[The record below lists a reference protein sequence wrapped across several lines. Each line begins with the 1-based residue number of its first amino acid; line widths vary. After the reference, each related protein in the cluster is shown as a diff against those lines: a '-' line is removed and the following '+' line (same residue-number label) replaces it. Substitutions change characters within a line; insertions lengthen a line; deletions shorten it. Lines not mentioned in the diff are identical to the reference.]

1 VPKKRTSPPTTPTL
15 YHGVCK
21 QARAPLLHSLIQGA
35 AACTTVALVSD
46 PRRAHELA
54 AELECYAQWSAKPLE
69 ILHFPEDPP
78 PDIDAQRRADRICE
92 RLTVL
97 SALLAPPVAK
107 RLLIATPEALLGTC
121 PAKAAFE
128 QSRLTLEVGQSYPFS
143 DLIEKLTTD
152 LDYDS
157 EALCEQPGQLATRG
171 GLIDIY
177 PFDAHSPYRIDFF
190 GDEVESIRR
199 FDPTSQ
205 RTHEAVDEIH
215 IAAAQSA
222 EAIHCHEGALLS
234 YLHEASVQWTLEDP
248 ATLVREHPYRF
259 EKLPTPVAS
268 PHLKQDAASA
278 TSLHNSATC
287 SDATP
292 VASPPATQDAA
303 SATSLHDSATR
314 SDATPVASPPTKQ
327 DAASATSLHNSATCS
342 DATPVASPPTT
353 QDAASAASL
362 HNSGTCSDATPVA
375 SPPTTQD
382 AASAASLHNSATRSD
397 ATPVASPPAPK
408 PIRSFYQVLAHRAKR
423 RANDLLNC
431 ICELDTDPELFR
443 SAERIEIQSEPAGNY
458 RFHTDQAQIGYD
470 RFESE
475 QSARFKFETQ
485 ISDWAKEGL
494 SIVFASAGESESKR
508 VQELLD
514 DNPLTAKLKPH
525 YLHGTVSGGFIFR
538 KAENRSRKRQ
548 LLDEVGKSASTIPK
562 SNAFETNFP
571 IKTGKAGIALIT
583 DTEYF
588 GRRSRKLNRR
598 EDRARPTI
606 SQVDQLLD
614 FTELV
619 DGDPLVHLQHG
630 VCLFRG
636 LTKLEIQGG
645 SKEVI
650 SVEFA
655 DQMTIH
661 VPLQES
667 HLLTRYVGL
676 TKSSPKLAKIGAAA
690 WDKTRAAA
698 ERATLDYAAEMLQ
711 LHARRS
717 QAGGYAFPPDHPWQ
731 KDFEAAFPFKE
742 TPDQLTAI
750 EASKQDMESAE
761 AMDRLICGDV
771 GFGKTEVAIRAA
783 LKAVLAGKQVAMLVP
798 TTILCQQH
806 FNTFRER
813 MAQYPIIIDMVSRF
827 RSTKQNKES
836 IAQLA
841 AGKIDIVIG
850 THRLLSKDVH
860 FQDLGLLV
868 VDEEQR
874 FGVKQKER
882 IKQLRTN
889 VDILTLSATPI
900 PRTLYLAMAGARAMS
915 VIETPPVDRRPIE
928 TIVKSYDENLIKSAI
943 QAETDRGGQVFY
955 LHNRIDSI
963 QGVARK
969 IQEMHPK
976 LKVAVGHGQMTE
988 GALEKVMT
996 QFVAGKFDVLVCTT
1010 IIESGIDIPN
1020 CNTLIIEGADRFGL
1034 AQLYQIRGRVG
1045 RFKRQAYAYLL
1056 LHRHAALVDQAQK
1069 RLNALKQHNQLG
1081 AGFRIAMRDL
1091 ELRGA
1096 GNLLGSQQSGH
1107 IAGIGFEL
1115 YCQLLKQSV
1124 ARLKGEPGADRIRA
1138 EVKLDFIT
1146 TGEGGSRARQ
1156 TTGTLSFAA
1165 IKDAEYGNR
1174 KGDLIEAALPA
1185 DYIAEPRLRID
1196 FYRRLALAENA
1207 ADVQN
1212 IAEELAD
1219 RFGQRPLATE
1229 ALIAVTQVRVLAELA
1244 GVRRVESEG
1253 DRLICRLAQ
1262 PGKGGDFLK
1271 SGSRFPR
1278 LKAIDPLK
1286 RLREIQS
1293 FLKRHKK

>member
-1 VPKKRTSPPTTPTL
+1 LPRKSTVPSTKPSL
-15 YHGVCK
+15 YHGVCTE
-21 QARAPLLHSLIQGA
+21 ARAPLLHTLAQATGA
-35 AACTTVALVSD
+35 STTVALVAD
-46 PRRAHELA
+46 PRRAQELA
-54 AELECYAQWSAKPLE
+54 AELDCYNAWSAAETQLE
-69 ILHFPEDPP
+69 VLHFPEDPP
-78 PDIDAQRRADRICE
+78 PDIDAQRRADRICD
-92 RLTVL
+92 RLAVL
-97 SALLAPPVAK
+97 STLLAPPHNKHQGSAASAAGSLPCGK
-107 RLLIATPEALLGTC
+107 RLLIATPEALLGNC
-121 PAKAAFE
+121 PAKSAFAE
-128 QSRLTLEVGQSYPFS
+128 QRLTLEVGESYPFS
-143 DLIEKLTTD
+143 ELIDTLTTE

-157 EALCEQPGQLATRG
+157 EALCEQPGQIATRG

-177 PFDAHSPYRIDFF
+177 PYDAHCPYRIDFF
-190 GDEVESIRR
+190 GDEIESIRS

-205 RTHEAVDEIH
+205 RTEASSDSIH
-215 IAAAQSA
+215 IAAAESAASIHSA
-222 EAIHCHEGALLS
+222 EGAFLD
-234 YLHEASVQWTLEDP
+234 YLDTSPLHWALEEP
-248 ATLVREHPYRF
+248 AALVREHPYRF
-259 EKLPTPVAS
+259 EKILE
-268 PHLKQDAASA
+268 QQ
-278 TSLHNSATC
+278 
-287 SDATP
+287 
-292 VASPPATQDAA
+292 PPLQM
-303 SATSLHDSATR
+303 
-314 SDATPVASPPTKQ
+314 
-327 DAASATSLHNSATCS
+327 
-342 DATPVASPPTT
+342 
-353 QDAASAASL
+353 
-362 HNSGTCSDATPVA
+362 
-375 SPPTTQD
+375 
-382 AASAASLHNSATRSD
+382 
-397 ATPVASPPAPK
+397 
-408 PIRSFYQVLAHRAKR
+408 RSFYQILTHRNHTDVLTGM
-423 RANDLLNC
+423 
-431 ICELDTDPELFR
+431 CELDTDPELFR
-443 SAERIEIQSEPAGNY
+443 GAERIELATEPTVNY
-458 RFHTDQAQIGYD
+458 RFHTNATQIGYD

-485 ISDWAKEGL
+485 LADWEKEGL
-494 SIVFASAGESESKR
+494 QLVFATAGDSEAKR
-508 VQELLD
+508 IRELLD
-514 DNPLTAKLKPH
+514 DNPLTAKLKPQFVE
-525 YLHGTVSGGFIFR
+525 GTISGGFVLR
-538 KAENRSRKRQ
+538 DAKKLSP
-548 LLDEVGKSASTIPK
+548 LT
-562 SNAFETNFP
+562 FP
-571 IKTGKAGIALIT
+571 FDSKTKQGFVLVT

-588 GRRSRKLNRR
+588 GRRSRQLSRR
-598 EDRARPTI
+598 ESRARPNI

-614 FTELV
+614 FTELA

-636 LTKLEIQGG
+636 LTQLEIKGG

-655 DQMTIH
+655 EQMTIH

-676 TKSSPKLAKIGAAA
+676 TKSSPKLAKIGGAA
-690 WDKTRAAA
+690 WEKTRAAA

-711 LHARRS
+711 LHARRTN
-717 QAGGYAFPPDHPWQ
+717 AGGHAFPPDHPWQ
-731 KDFEAAFPFKE
+731 NDFEAAFPFKE
-742 TPDQLTAI
+742 TPDQLSAI
-750 EASKQDMESAE
+750 EATKRDMEAAE

-783 LKAVLAGKQVAMLVP
+783 LKAVLAGKQVAILVP
-798 TTILCQQH
+798 TTVLCQQH

-827 RSTKQNKES
+827 RSAKQNRES
-836 IAQLA
+836 IAQIA

-882 IKQLRTN
+882 IKQLRAD

-928 TIVKSYDENLIKSAI
+928 TIVKSYDEKLIQSAI

-955 LHNRIDSI
+955 LHNRIDTI
-963 QGVARK
+963 AGVAAK
-969 IQEMHPK
+969 IQDMHPK
-976 LKVAVGHGQMTE
+976 LKIAVGHGQMTE
-988 GALEKVMT
+988 GALEKIMT
-996 QFVAGKFDVLVCTT
+996 QFVAGKYDVLVCTT

-1124 ARLKGEPGADRIRA
+1124 ARLKGEAGADRIRA
-1138 EVKLDFIT
+1138 EVKLDFIA

-1156 TTGTLSFAA
+1156 TSGTLSFAA
-1165 IKDAEYGNR
+1165 IKEAEYGNR
-1174 KGDLIEAALPA
+1174 QGGLIEASLPA
-1185 DYIAEPRLRID
+1185 EYVAEPRLRID
-1196 FYRRLALAENA
+1196 LYRRLALAEKLSEIDA
-1207 ADVQN
+1207 LAD
-1212 IAEELAD
+1212 ELTD
-1219 RFGQRPLATE
+1219 RFGQQPLATQ
-1229 ALIAVTQVRVLAELA
+1229 ALIAVSAVRVQAELA

-1253 DRLICRLAQ
+1253 DRLICKLVQ
-1262 PGKGGDFLK
+1262 PGKSGEFLK
-1271 SGSRFPR
+1271 SGTRFPR
-1278 LKAIDPLK
+1278 LNAKDPLK
-1286 RLREIQS
+1286 RIAEIRS
-1293 FLKRHKK
+1293 FLKRYKTS

>member
-1 VPKKRTSPPTTPTL
+1 MLARIRRTGEVNFLEFLETTPVYIEQVPSAPKHQL
-15 YHGVCK
+15 LHGVCSE
-21 QARAPLLHSLIQGA
+21 ARAPLLLGLIKKSKQT
-35 AACTTVALVSD
+35 TTVALVAN
-46 PRRAHELA
+46 PQRAQELA
-54 AELECYAQWSAKPLE
+54 AEIEVYNCWSDGGIE
-69 ILHFPEDPP
+69 IHYFPEDPP
-78 PDIDAQRRADRICE
+78 RDIDARRRADRICD
-92 RLTVL
+92 RLSVI
-97 SALLAPPVAK
+97 SALLSLPEQK
-107 RLLIATPEALLGTC
+107 RLIVVTPEAAFGTC
-121 PAKAAFE
+121 PAKSAFE
-128 QSRLTLEVGQSYPFS
+128 SRRLELAVGQSAPFS
-143 DLIEKLTTD
+143 KLIETLTEE

-157 EALCEQPGQLATRG
+157 EALCEQPGQIATRG

-177 PFDAHSPYRIDFF
+177 PYDAHQPYRVDFF
-190 GDEVESIRR
+190 GDEIESIRS
-199 FDPTSQ
+199 FDPTTQLTAGVGVSK
-205 RTHEAVDEIH
+205 IN
-215 IAAAQSA
+215 IAAAESA
-222 EAIHCHEGALLS
+222 ESVHSQEGAFLE
-234 YLHEASVQWTLEDP
+234 YLPEVSIQWCLEDVGL
-248 ATLVREHPYRF
+248 LVREHPYRF
-259 EKLPTPVAS
+259 EKIRT
-268 PHLKQDAASA
+268 
-278 TSLHNSATC
+278 
-287 SDATP
+287 
-292 VASPPATQDAA
+292 
-303 SATSLHDSATR
+303 
-314 SDATPVASPPTKQ
+314 TKG
-327 DAASATSLHNSATCS
+327 S
-342 DATPVASPPTT
+342 
-353 QDAASAASL
+353 
-362 HNSGTCSDATPVA
+362 
-375 SPPTTQD
+375 
-382 AASAASLHNSATRSD
+382 
-397 ATPVASPPAPK
+397 
-408 PIRSFYQVLAHRAKR
+408 IRSFFQAFKIRDEVDALI
-423 RANDLLNC
+423 C
-431 ICELDTDPELFR
+431 ICELDTEPELFEG
-443 SAERIEIQSEPAGNY
+443 AERFEVKSEPTSNY
-458 RFHTDQAQIGYD
+458 RFHTDHTQIGID

-475 QSARFKFETQ
+475 QGARFEFETQ
-485 ISDWAKEGL
+485 LSDWTKEGYE
-494 SIVFASAGESESKR
+494 IVFATAGESEAKR
-508 VQELLD
+508 IQELLE
-514 DNPLTAKLKPH
+514 DNPVTQKLEPTYH
-525 YLHGTVSGGFIFR
+525 IGTVSGGFILR
-538 KAENRSRKRQ
+538 KSPS
-548 LLDEVGKSASTIPK
+548 LPSSSLP
-562 SNAFETNFP
+562 FES
-571 IKTGKAGIALIT
+571 KAVKGYVLIT

-588 GRRSRKLNRR
+588 GRRGRKVSTQK
-598 EDRARPTI
+598 ERARPTI

-614 FTELV
+614 FTELA

-630 VCLFRG
+630 VCQFRG
-636 LTKLEIQGG
+636 LTQLEIQGG

-655 DQMTIH
+655 EQMTIH

-676 TKSSPKLAKIGAAA
+676 TKASLKLGKIGGAA

-717 QAGGYAFPPDHPWQ
+717 QAGGHAFPQDHAWQ

-742 TPDQLTAI
+742 TPDQLSAI
-750 EASKQDMESAE
+750 ESTKADMENAQ

-783 LKAVLAGKQVAMLVP
+783 LKAVLSGKQAAILVP
-798 TTILCQQH
+798 TTVLCQQH
-806 FNTFRER
+806 FNIFRER

-874 FGVKQKER
+874 FGVKQKES
-882 IKQLRTN
+882 IKKLRAN

-963 QGVARK
+963 QGVAQK
-969 IQEMHPK
+969 IETMHPK

-988 GALEKVMT
+988 GALEKIMT

-1138 EVKLDFIT
+1138 EVKLDFVA

-1174 KGDLIEAALPA
+1174 KAAVIEAALPA

-1196 FYRRLALAENA
+1196 FYRRLALAEKPS
-1207 ADVQN
+1207 DVEQL
-1212 IAEELAD
+1212 ATELKD
-1219 RFGQRPLATE
+1219 RFGKYPE
-1229 ALIAVTQVRVLAELA
+1229 AVEVLIAVSQIRVLAELA
-1244 GVRRVESEG
+1244 GVRRVETEG
-1253 DRLICRLAQ
+1253 DRLICKIAQ
-1262 PGKGGDFLK
+1262 PDKQAEFLK
-1271 SGSRFPR
+1271 SGTRFPR
-1278 LKAIDPLK
+1278 LKANNPLK
-1286 RLREIQS
+1286 RLSEIRS

>member
-1 VPKKRTSPPTTPTL
+1 M
-15 YHGVCK
+15 
-21 QARAPLLHSLIQGA
+21 A
-35 AACTTVALVSD
+35 AEAGTTVALVSE
-46 PRRAHELA
+46 PRRAEELA
-54 AELECYAQWSAKPLE
+54 AEVDCYLRWATTRRPLE
-69 ILHFPEDPP
+69 VLYFPEDPP
-78 PDIDAQRRADRICE
+78 PDIDVQRRAERVCDR
-92 RLTVL
+92 LAVL
-97 SALLAPPVAK
+97 SALLTRASGQ
-107 RLLIATPEALLGTC
+107 RLLIATPEALLGNC
-121 PAKAAFE
+121 PTRAAFAR
-128 QSRLTLEVGQSYPFS
+128 QRLTLEVGQTHPFRE
-143 DLIEKLTTD
+143 LIDSLVAG

-177 PFDAHSPYRIDFF
+177 PYNAHCPYRIDFF
-190 GDEVESIRR
+190 GDEIESIRC

-205 RTHEAVDEIH
+205 RSEGNVPSIH
-215 IAAAQSA
+215 IAAAGAATDSHS
-222 EAIHCHEGALLS
+222 IEGGLLTFFEGNAL
-234 YLHEASVQWTLEDP
+234 HWTLEEP
-248 ATLVREHPYRF
+248 ALLVREHPDRF
-259 EKLPTPVAS
+259 EKRMTSNIDVGSATSLRDISRSDVTPVAS
-268 PHLKQDAASA
+268 TETGSRTDNH
-278 TSLHNSATC
+278 
-287 SDATP
+287 
-292 VASPPATQDAA
+292 V
-303 SATSLHDSATR
+303 
-314 SDATPVASPPTKQ
+314 
-327 DAASATSLHNSATCS
+327 
-342 DATPVASPPTT
+342 
-353 QDAASAASL
+353 
-362 HNSGTCSDATPVA
+362 
-375 SPPTTQD
+375 
-382 AASAASLHNSATRSD
+382 
-397 ATPVASPPAPK
+397 
-408 PIRSFYQVLAHRAKR
+408 RSFHQVVTD
-423 RANDLLNC
+423 NDTLSC
-431 ICELDTDPELFR
+431 ICGLDTDPELFR
-443 SAERIEIQSEPAGNY
+443 GAERIELATEPASNY

-470 RFESE
+470 HFESE
-475 QSARFKFETQ
+475 QNARLKFEAH
-485 ISDWAKEGL
+485 IAEWAKEGL
-494 SIVFASAGESESKR
+494 QVVFATAGENEESR
-508 VQELLD
+508 IRELLA
-514 DNPLTAKLKPH
+514 DNPLTAKLKPTFVE
-525 YLHGTVSGGFIFR
+525 GTISGGFIYKSTFHFALSTFHS
-538 KAENRSRKRQ
+538 KAKQ
-548 LLDEVGKSASTIPK
+548 GFVV
-562 SNAFETNFP
+562 
-571 IKTGKAGIALIT
+571 IT

-588 GRRSRKLNRR
+588 GRRSRKATRR
-598 EDRARPTI
+598 EERARPTI

-614 FTELV
+614 FTELA

-636 LTKLEIQGG
+636 LTQLEIKGG
-645 SKEVI
+645 AKEVI

-655 DQMTIH
+655 EQMTIH

-676 TKSSPKLAKIGAAA
+676 TKASPKLGKIGGAA
-690 WDKTRAAA
+690 WGKTRAAA

-711 LHARRS
+711 LHARRT
-717 QAGGYAFPPDHPWQ
+717 QAGGFAFPPDHPWQ

-742 TPDQLTAI
+742 TPDQLSAI
-750 EASKQDMESAE
+750 DAAKQDMESGQ

-798 TTILCQQH
+798 TTVLCQQH
-806 FNTFRER
+806 LNTFRER

-827 RSTKQNKES
+827 RSARQNKES

-841 AGKIDIVIG
+841 AGKIDIIIG
-850 THRLLSKDVH
+850 THRLLSQDVH

-882 IKQLRTN
+882 IKQLRTD

-928 TIVKSYDENLIKSAI
+928 TIVKSYSEDLIKTAI

-955 LHNRIDSI
+955 LHNRIDTI
-963 QGVARK
+963 QGVAAK
-969 IQEMHPK
+969 IQDMHPK
-976 LKVAVGHGQMTE
+976 LRIAVGHGQMTE

-996 QFVAGKFDVLVCTT
+996 QFVAGRFDVLVCTT

-1069 RLNALKQHNQLG
+1069 RLHALKQHNQLG

-1096 GNLLGSQQSGH
+1096 GNLLGAKQSGH

-1138 EVKLDFIT
+1138 EVKLDFIA

-1174 KGDLIEAALPA
+1174 IGRLIEAALPA
-1185 DYIAEPRLRID
+1185 DYITEPRLRID
-1196 FYRRLALAENA
+1196 FYRRLALAEKLQQVHA
-1207 ADVQN
+1207 

-1219 RFGQRPLATE
+1219 RFGERPLATE
-1229 ALIAVTQVRVLAELA
+1229 ALIALSAIRICAELA
-1244 GVRRVESEG
+1244 GVRRVETEG
-1253 DRLICRLAQ
+1253 DRLICTLAQ
-1262 PGKGGDFLK
+1262 PGKNGEFLK
-1271 SGSRFPR
+1271 SGTRFPR
-1278 LKAIDPLK
+1278 LQAKDPLK
-1286 RLREIQS
+1286 RLAEIQR
-1293 FLKRHKK
+1293 FLIRT

>member
-1 VPKKRTSPPTTPTL
+1 MPKKRTTPAQPLTL
-15 YHGVCK
+15 YHGVCTE
-21 QARAPLLHSLIQGA
+21 ARAPLLYSLTQRA
-35 AACTTVALVSD
+35 ATDTTLALVAD
-46 PRRAHELA
+46 PRRAQELA
-54 AELECYAQWSAKPLE
+54 AEVDSYVAWAPTGATFEV
-69 ILHFPEDPP
+69 LHFPEDPP

-97 SALLAPPVAK
+97 STLLAAPKNK
-107 RLLIATPEALLGTC
+107 RLLIATPEALLGAC
-121 PAKAAFE
+121 PDKAAFA
-128 QSRLTLEVGQSYPFS
+128 QRRLSLEVGQSHPFRE
-143 DLIEKLTTD
+143 LIDTLTTD

-157 EALCEQPGQLATRG
+157 EALCEQPGQIATRG

-177 PFDAHSPYRIDFF
+177 PYDAHCPYRIDFF
-190 GDEVESIRR
+190 GDEIESIRS
-199 FDPTSQ
+199 FDPTTQ
-205 RTHEAVDEIH
+205 RTQNEVKELQ
-215 IAAAQSA
+215 IAAAESA
-222 EAIHCHEGALLS
+222 DSIHSSPGALIG
-234 YLHEASVQWTLEDP
+234 YLPEAAVQWTLEDP

-259 EKLPTPVAS
+259 EKMPTARTN
-268 PHLKQDAASA
+268 D
-278 TSLHNSATC
+278 
-287 SDATP
+287 SD
-292 VASPPATQDAA
+292 
-303 SATSLHDSATR
+303 TR
-314 SDATPVASPPTKQ
+314 SDVTPVTSTRATK
-327 DAASATSLHNSATCS
+327 
-342 DATPVASPPTT
+342 
-353 QDAASAASL
+353 DAASAASL
-362 HNSGTCSDATPVA
+362 HSVTN
-375 SPPTTQD
+375 PPIQ
-382 AASAASLHNSATRSD
+382 
-397 ATPVASPPAPK
+397 
-408 PIRSFYQVLAHRAKR
+408 IRSFYQALTHR
-423 RANDLLNC
+423 NHQDILNC
-431 ICELDTDPELFR
+431 ICELDTDPALFR
-443 SAERIEIQSEPAGNY
+443 GAERIEIHSEPTSNY
-458 RFHTDQAQIGYD
+458 RFHTDHTQIGYD

-485 ISDWAKEGL
+485 IADWAKEGL
-494 SIVFASAGESESKR
+494 KIVFATAGESEAKR
-508 VQELLD
+508 IKELLSE
-514 DNPLTAKLKPH
+514 NPLTARLKPS
-525 YLHGTVSGGFIFR
+525 YLEGSVSGGYILR
-538 KAENRSRKRQ
+538 H
-548 LLDEVGKSASTIPK
+548 SASLSLPLLTPH
-562 SNAFETNFP
+562 T
-571 IKTGKAGIALIT
+571 KTKQGFVLVT

-588 GRRSRKLNRR
+588 GRRSRKVSRR
-598 EDRARPTI
+598 EERARPTI

-614 FTELV
+614 FTELA

-630 VCLFRG
+630 VCIFRG

-655 DQMTIH
+655 EGMTIH

-676 TKSSPKLAKIGAAA
+676 TKSSPKLGKIGGAA

-698 ERATLDYAAEMLQ
+698 ERATLDFAAEMLQ
-711 LHARRS
+711 LHARRNH
-717 QAGGYAFPPDHPWQ
+717 AGGVAFPPDHPWQ
-731 KDFEAAFPFKE
+731 KDFEDAFPFKE
-742 TPDQLTAI
+742 TPDQLSAI
-750 EASKQDMESAE
+750 EAAKQDMESE
-761 AMDRLICGDV
+761 QAMDRLICGDV

-798 TTILCQQH
+798 TTVLCQQH
-806 FNTFRER
+806 LNTFRER

-827 RSTKQNKES
+827 RSAKQNKES

-850 THRLLSKDVH
+850 THRLLSRDVH

-882 IKQLRTN
+882 IKQLRAD

-955 LHNRIDSI
+955 LHNRVDTI
-963 QGVARK
+963 QGVAAK
-969 IQEMHPK
+969 IEAMHPK

-996 QFVAGKFDVLVCTT
+996 QFVGGKFDVLVCTT

-1146 TGEGGSRARQ
+1146 TGEGGTRTRQ
-1156 TTGTLSFAA
+1156 TSGTFSFAA

-1174 KGDLIEAALPA
+1174 KGELIEAALPA

-1196 FYRRLALAENA
+1196 FYRRLALAENSA
-1207 ADVQN
+1207 EVQG

-1229 ALIAVTQVRVLAELA
+1229 ALIAVSHIRVCAEFA
-1244 GVRRVESEG
+1244 GVRRVETEG
-1253 DRLICRLAQ
+1253 DRLICKLAQ
-1262 PGKGGDFLK
+1262 PGKFGEFLK

-1278 LKAIDPLK
+1278 LKAKDPLK
-1286 RLREIQS
+1286 RLEEIRA
-1293 FLKRHKK
+1293 FLKRHQKPTPNITTNKFSQRT

>member
-1 VPKKRTSPPTTPTL
+1 LPKKRTTPTTGPTL
-15 YHGVCK
+15 YHGVCTE
-21 QARAPLLHSLIQGA
+21 ARAPLLISLAQNSENS
-35 AACTTVALVSD
+35 TTLALVAD
-46 PRRAHELA
+46 PRRALELA
-54 AELECYAQWSAKPLE
+54 SEVNSYLTWNTVQMAPMEV
-69 ILHFPEDPP
+69 LHFPEDPP
-78 PDIDAQRRADRICE
+78 PDIDAQRRADRICD

-97 SALLAPPVAK
+97 SALLTPPSGK
-107 RLLIATPEALLGTC
+107 RLLFATPEALFGPC
-121 PAKAAFE
+121 PTKSAFA
-128 QSRLTLEVGQSYPFS
+128 QRRLTLEVGQCHPFRE
-143 DLIEKLTTD
+143 LIDTLTLK

-177 PFDAHSPYRIDFF
+177 PYDAQCPYRIDFF
-190 GDEVESIRR
+190 GDEIESIRS
-199 FDPTSQ
+199 FDPTTQ
-205 RTHEAVDEIH
+205 RTQDNVSLIH
-215 IAAAQSA
+215 IAAAENADSVHS
-222 EAIHCHEGALLS
+222 IEGALLGF
-234 YLHEASVQWTLEDP
+234 LPTDSVQWALEDP
-248 ATLVREHPYRF
+248 ATQVREHPYRF
-259 EKLPTPVAS
+259 EKILGNTAKPV
-268 PHLKQDAASA
+268 
-278 TSLHNSATC
+278 TSTDTLS
-287 SDATP
+287 
-292 VASPPATQDAA
+292 Q
-303 SATSLHDSATR
+303 
-314 SDATPVASPPTKQ
+314 
-327 DAASATSLHNSATCS
+327 
-342 DATPVASPPTT
+342 
-353 QDAASAASL
+353 
-362 HNSGTCSDATPVA
+362 
-375 SPPTTQD
+375 
-382 AASAASLHNSATRSD
+382 
-397 ATPVASPPAPK
+397 K
-408 PIRSFYQVLAHRAKR
+408 PLQKVNRIRSFYQALALRNH
-423 RANDLLNC
+423 NDALIG
-431 ICELDTDPELFR
+431 ICELDTETELFR
-443 SAERIEIQSEPAGNY
+443 TAQRIEIQSEPTKNY
-458 RFHTDQAQIGYD
+458 RFNTDLAQIGYD

-475 QSARFKFETQ
+475 QSARFKFESQ
-485 ISDWAKEGL
+485 IAYWAKAKL
-494 SIVFASAGESESKR
+494 NITFATASESEDKR
-508 VQELLD
+508 IQELLAS
-514 DNPLTAKLKPH
+514 NPLSANLKPTFV
-525 YLHGTVSGGFIFR
+525 HGTVSGGFILRTPSALPAQDFPFR
-538 KAENRSRKRQ
+538 N
-548 LLDEVGKSASTIPK
+548 
-562 SNAFETNFP
+562 
-571 IKTGKAGIALIT
+571 KTKNGIVLIT

-588 GRRSRKLNRR
+588 GRTRRKVSRIK
-598 EDRARPTI
+598 ERARPTI

-614 FTELV
+614 FTELA

-650 SVEFA
+650 TVEFA
-655 DQMTIH
+655 DQIAVH

-676 TKSSPKLAKIGAAA
+676 TKSAPKLAKVGSAA

-717 QAGGYAFPPDHPWQ
+717 QAGGFAFPSDHPWQ

-750 EASKQDMESAE
+750 EATKQDMESPQ

-771 GFGKTEVAIRAA
+771 GFGKTEVAIRAT
-783 LKAVLAGKQVAMLVP
+783 LKAVLAGKQVAILVP
-798 TTILCQQH
+798 TTVLCQQH

-813 MAQYPIIIDMVSRF
+813 MAQYPIIIEMVSRF

-850 THRLLSKDVH
+850 THRLLSQDVH

-882 IKQLRTN
+882 IKQLRSN

-915 VIETPPVDRRPIE
+915 VIETPPSDRRPIE
-928 TIVKSYDENLIKSAI
+928 TIVRSYDENLIKSAI
-943 QAETDRGGQVFY
+943 QTETDRGGQVFY

-963 QGVARK
+963 QSVAAK
-969 IQEMHPK
+969 IEAMHPK
-976 LKVAVGHGQMTE
+976 LKIAVGHGQMAE
-988 GALEKVMT
+988 GALEKIMT
-996 QFVAGKFDVLVCTT
+996 KFVAGQFDVLVCTT

-1096 GNLLGSQQSGH
+1096 GNLLGAQQSGH

-1146 TGEGGSRARQ
+1146 SGAGGSRARS
-1156 TTGTLSFAA
+1156 TSGSLSFAA

-1174 KGDLIEAALPA
+1174 KGDLIEASLPSE
-1185 DYIAEPRLRID
+1185 YIGEPRLRID
-1196 FYRRLALAENA
+1196 FYRRLALAETITEIK
-1207 ADVQN
+1207 N
-1212 IAEELAD
+1212 IAEELDD
-1219 RFGQRPLATE
+1219 RFGQRPLTTE
-1229 ALIAVTQVRVLAELA
+1229 ALIAISQIRIYAEFA

-1253 DRLICRLAQ
+1253 DRLICKLAL
-1262 PGKGGDFLK
+1262 PRKNSEFLK
-1271 SGSRFPR
+1271 SGTRFPR
-1278 LKAIDPLK
+1278 LKAKDPIK
-1286 RLREIQS
+1286 RLTEIQN
-1293 FLKRHKK
+1293 FLKPTE

>member
-1 VPKKRTSPPTTPTL
+1 MPSQSKAATPTPTL
-15 YHGVCK
+15 YHGVCA
-21 QARAPLLHSLIQGA
+21 QARAPLLHSLA
-35 AACTTVALVSD
+35 SASPASLTLALVAD
-46 PRRAHELA
+46 PRRAQELA
-54 AELECYAQWSAKPLE
+54 AEVERFATWSTTSPALQ
-69 ILHFPEDPP
+69 ILCFPEDPP
-78 PDIDAQRRADRICE
+78 PDIDAQRRADRICD
-92 RLTVL
+92 RLSVL
-97 SALLAPPVAK
+97 SALLETAPDR
-107 RLLIATPEALLGTC
+107 RLLIATPEALLGAC
-121 PAKAAFE
+121 PAKADFA
-128 QSRLTLEVGQSYPFS
+128 QRRLTLEVGQSQPFRE
-143 DLIEKLTTD
+143 LIDQLSTVF
-152 LDYDS
+152 DYDS
-157 EALCEQPGQLATRG
+157 EALCEQPGQIATRG

-177 PFDAHSPYRIDFF
+177 PYDAQCPYRIDFF
-190 GDEVESIRR
+190 GDEIESIRS

-205 RTHEAVDEIH
+205 RTQDDVPSIH
-215 IAAAQSA
+215 IAAAVSDQSDSKNSA
-222 EAIHCHEGALLS
+222 ASAEGALLG
-234 YLHEASVQWTLEDP
+234 YLPTAAVQWAFEDP
-248 ATLVREHPYRF
+248 ASLVREHPYRF
-259 EKLPTPVAS
+259 EKLPIP
-268 PHLKQDAASA
+268 
-278 TSLHNSATC
+278 
-287 SDATP
+287 
-292 VASPPATQDAA
+292 
-303 SATSLHDSATR
+303 R
-314 SDATPVASPPTKQ
+314 SDVTLV
-327 DAASATSLHNSATCS
+327 TSSS
-342 DATPVASPPTT
+342 TT

-362 HNSGTCSDATPVA
+362 QNTDSRSDVTPVT
-375 SPPTTQD
+375 SPSTTQD
-382 AASAASLHNSATRSD
+382 AASAASLQNTDSRSD
-397 ATPVASPPAPK
+397 VTPLVRRSSK
-408 PIRSFYQVLAHRAKR
+408 SEGGVTSLRSFYQVLAQRNQRDA
-423 RANDLLNC
+423 LTG
-431 ICELDTDPELFR
+431 ICELDTDPALFR
-443 SAERIEIQSEPAGNY
+443 SAQRVEIRSEATSDY
-458 RFHTDQAQIGYD
+458 CFQTAHAQIGYD

-475 QSARFKFETQ
+475 QEARHKFENQ
-485 ISDWAKEGL
+485 IADWAQEGL
-494 SIVFASAGESESKR
+494 HIVFATAGKSEAQR
-508 VQELLD
+508 IQELLTE
-514 DNPLTAKLKPH
+514 NTKTAKLSCQFVQ
-525 YLHGTVSGGFIFR
+525 GTISGGFIFR
-538 KAENRSRKRQ
+538 PSNSSAKLHLPFQTNARSGF
-548 LLDEVGKSASTIPK
+548 VC
-562 SNAFETNFP
+562 
-571 IKTGKAGIALIT
+571 IT

-588 GRRSRKLNRR
+588 GRRSRKVDRN
-598 EDRARPTI
+598 EARARPTI

-614 FTELV
+614 FTELA

-636 LTKLEIQGG
+636 LTQLEIQGG

-655 DQMTIH
+655 EQMTVH

-676 TKSSPKLAKIGAAA
+676 TKSSPKLAKVGGAA

-698 ERATLDYAAEMLQ
+698 ELATLDYAAEMLQ

-717 QAGGYAFPPDHPWQ
+717 QAGGFAFPPDHPWQ

-742 TPDQLTAI
+742 TPDQLAAI
-750 EASKQDMESAE
+750 EATKQDMEKEE

-798 TTILCQQH
+798 TTVLCQQH
-806 FNTFRER
+806 FNTFCER
-813 MAQYPIIIDMVSRF
+813 MAQYPIIVDMISRF

-836 IAQLA
+836 IAHLA
-841 AGKIDIVIG
+841 AGKVDIVIG
-850 THRLLSKDVH
+850 THRLLSQDVI
-860 FQDLGLLV
+860 FQDLGLLI

-882 IKQLRTN
+882 IKQLRSN

-928 TIVKSYDENLIKSAI
+928 TIVKSYDEKLIKSAI

-955 LHNRIDSI
+955 LHNRVDSI
-963 QGVARK
+963 LGVAAK
-969 IQEMHPK
+969 IEAMHPK

-988 GALEKVMT
+988 GALEKIMT
-996 QFVAGKFDVLVCTT
+996 KFVAHKFDVLVCTT

-1056 LHRHAALVDQAQK
+1056 LHRHAAVVEQAQK

-1146 TGEGGSRARQ
+1146 TGVGGSRARS
-1156 TTGTLSFAA
+1156 TSGSFSFAA

-1174 KGDLIEAALPA
+1174 KGELIEASLPSE
-1185 DYIAEPRLRID
+1185 YIAEPRLRID
-1196 FYRRLALAENA
+1196 FYRRLALAEKLE
-1207 ADVQN
+1207 DVLN

-1219 RFGQRPLATE
+1219 RFGKRPLPTE
-1229 ALIAVTQVRVLAELA
+1229 ALIAVSQVRILAELA

-1253 DRLICRLAQ
+1253 DRLICKLAM
-1262 PGKGGDFLK
+1262 PGKSGEFLK

-1278 LKAIDPLK
+1278 LQTKDPIK
-1286 RLREIQS
+1286 RLNEIQRW
-1293 FLKRHKK
+1293 LRKHPKAPA

>member
-1 VPKKRTSPPTTPTL
+1 MPKKRTSPPTTPTL

-21 QARAPLLHSLIQGA
+21 QARAPLLHSLAQGA
-35 AACTTVALVSD
+35 AASTTVALVSD

-107 RLLIATPEALLGTC
+107 RLLIATPEALLGAC

-234 YLHEASVQWTLEDP
+234 YLHEASVQWTLEEP

-278 TSLHNSATC
+278 
-287 SDATP
+287 
-292 VASPPATQDAA
+292 
-303 SATSLHDSATR
+303 
-314 SDATPVASPPTKQ
+314 
-327 DAASATSLHNSATCS
+327 
-342 DATPVASPPTT
+342 
-353 QDAASAASL
+353 ASL
-362 HNSGTCSDATPVA
+362 HNSG
-375 SPPTTQD
+375 
-382 AASAASLHNSATRSD
+382 L
-397 ATPVASPPAPK
+397 
-408 PIRSFYQVLAHRAKR
+408 RSFYQVLAHRAHR
-423 RANDLLNC
+423 NQNDPLTC

-443 SAERIEIQSEPAGNY
+443 SAQRIEIQSEPTSEY

-508 VQELLD
+508 IQEQLE
-514 DNPLTAKLKPH
+514 DNPLTAKLKPR

-538 KAENRSRKRQ
+538 MAENRSRKRQ
-548 LLDEVGKSASTIPK
+548 LLDEAGKSASTIPK

-750 EASKQDMESAE
+750 ETTKQDMESAE

-1146 TGEGGSRARQ
+1146 TGEGGGRARS
-1156 TTGTLSFAA
+1156 TTGTFSFAA

-1174 KGDLIEAALPA
+1174 KGELIEAALPA

-1196 FYRRLALAENA
+1196 FYRRLALAEHA

-1286 RLREIQS
+1286 RLSEIQS

>member
-1 VPKKRTSPPTTPTL
+1 MSPKRTDQPPQPTF
-15 YHGVCK
+15 YHGVCTE
-21 QARAPLLHSLIQGA
+21 ACAPLHFTLANGA
-35 AACTTVALVSD
+35 VGSTTIALVAD
-46 PRRAHELA
+46 PRRAQELA
-54 AELECYAQWSAKPLE
+54 AEIECYAQWSAQPLE
-69 ILHFPEDPP
+69 VLHFPEDPP
-78 PDIDAQRRADRICE
+78 PDIDSQRRAESICDR
-92 RLTVL
+92 LAVL
-97 SALLAPPVAK
+97 SALLAVPQNK
-107 RLLIATPEALLGTC
+107 RLLIATPKALLGAC
-121 PAKAAFE
+121 PAKGAFE
-128 QSRLTLEVGQSYPFS
+128 QRRLTLKVGQSHPFTE
-143 DLIEKLTTD
+143 LIDSLTSA

-157 EALCEQPGQLATRG
+157 EALCEQPGQIATRG

-177 PFDAHSPYRIDFF
+177 PYDAHCPYRIDFF
-190 GDEVESIRR
+190 GDEIESIRS

-205 RTHEAVDEIH
+205 RSEAAVSSIN
-215 IAAAQSA
+215 IAAAESA
-222 EAIHCHEGALLS
+222 ESIHSSEGALLG
-234 YLHEASVQWTLEDP
+234 YLSESSIQWTLEEP
-248 ATLVREHPYRF
+248 ASLVREHPYRF
-259 EKLPTPVAS
+259 EKLTS
-268 PHLKQDAASA
+268 NRSA
-278 TSLHNSATC
+278 
-287 SDATP
+287 
-292 VASPPATQDAA
+292 V
-303 SATSLHDSATR
+303 
-314 SDATPVASPPTKQ
+314 
-327 DAASATSLHNSATCS
+327 
-342 DATPVASPPTT
+342 
-353 QDAASAASL
+353 
-362 HNSGTCSDATPVA
+362 
-375 SPPTTQD
+375 
-382 AASAASLHNSATRSD
+382 
-397 ATPVASPPAPK
+397 
-408 PIRSFYQVLAHRAKR
+408 RSFYQVLAKR
-423 RANDLLNC
+423 GDGDLLNC
-431 ICELDTDPELFR
+431 ICELDTDSELFR
-443 SAERIEIQSEPAGNY
+443 SAQRIDLCSEPTSNY
-458 RFHTDQAQIGYD
+458 RFHNDHAQIGYD

-475 QSARFKFETQ
+475 QGARFKFETQ
-485 ISDWAKEGL
+485 IADWAKEGFD
-494 SIVFASAGESESKR
+494 IVFATTGESEAKR
-508 VQELLD
+508 IQELLK
-514 DNPLTAKLKPH
+514 DNPMTAKIKPR

-538 KAENRSRKRQ
+538 SEKSRRRKRK
-548 LLDEVGKSASTIPK
+548 LLDDSPAGTADPK
-562 SNAFETNFP
+562 AYTFGYISENHFQAAP
-571 IKTGKAGIALIT
+571 VALIT
-583 DTEYF
+583 DTDYF
-588 GRRSRKLNRR
+588 GQSSRKVSRR
-598 EDRARPTI
+598 EERARPTL

-614 FTELV
+614 FTELA

-636 LTKLEIQGG
+636 LTQLEIQGG
-645 SKEVI
+645 AKEVI

-676 TKSSPKLAKIGAAA
+676 TKSSPKLAKIGGAA

-717 QAGGYAFPPDHPWQ
+717 QAGGFAFPPDHPWQ
-731 KDFEAAFPFKE
+731 KDFETAFPFKE

-750 EASKQDMESAE
+750 EASKQDMESPE
-761 AMDRLICGDV
+761 SMDRLICGDV

-783 LKAVLAGKQVAMLVP
+783 LKAVLAGKQVAILVP
-798 TTILCQQH
+798 TTVLCQQH

-827 RSTKQNKES
+827 RSAKQNKES

-928 TIVKSYDENLIKSAI
+928 TIVRSYSEDLIKSAI

-955 LHNRIDSI
+955 LHNRVDSI
-963 QGVARK
+963 QGVAAK
-969 IQEMHPK
+969 IEAMHPK

-1069 RLNALKQHNQLG
+1069 RLSALKQHNQLG

-1096 GNLLGSQQSGH
+1096 
-1107 IAGIGFEL
+1107 
-1115 YCQLLKQSV
+1115 
-1124 ARLKGEPGADRIRA
+1124 
-1138 EVKLDFIT
+1138 
-1146 TGEGGSRARQ
+1146 
-1156 TTGTLSFAA
+1156 
-1165 IKDAEYGNR
+1165 
-1174 KGDLIEAALPA
+1174 
-1185 DYIAEPRLRID
+1185 
-1196 FYRRLALAENA
+1196 
-1207 ADVQN
+1207 
-1212 IAEELAD
+1212 
-1219 RFGQRPLATE
+1219 
-1229 ALIAVTQVRVLAELA
+1229 
-1244 GVRRVESEG
+1244 
-1253 DRLICRLAQ
+1253 
-1262 PGKGGDFLK
+1262 
-1271 SGSRFPR
+1271 
-1278 LKAIDPLK
+1278 
-1286 RLREIQS
+1286 
-1293 FLKRHKK
+1293 

>member
-1 VPKKRTSPPTTPTL
+1 MPQPSQSTL
-15 YHGVCK
+15 YHGVCAE
-21 QARAPLLHSLIQGA
+21 ARAPLLSALTQTAQLTI
-35 AACTTVALVSD
+35 ALVAD
-46 PRRAHELA
+46 PRRAQELA
-54 AELECYAQWSAKPLE
+54 AEIDQYADWSQSPME
-69 ILHFPEDPP
+69 VLHFPEDPP
-78 PDIDAQRRADRICE
+78 PDIDAQRRADRICD
-92 RLTVL
+92 RL
-97 SALLAPPVAK
+97 SALSTLLTPPPK
-107 RLLIATPEALLGTC
+107 PRLLIATPEALLGNC
-121 PAKAAFE
+121 PGRAAFE
-128 QSRLTLEVGQSYPFS
+128 QQRLRLEVGQEHALSQ
-143 DLIEKLTTD
+143 LIDRLSTV

-157 EALCEQPGQLATRG
+157 EALCEQPGQIAIRG
-171 GLIDIY
+171 GLLDIY
-177 PFDAHSPYRIDFF
+177 PYDAHCPYRIDFF
-190 GDEVESIRR
+190 GDEIESIRS

-205 RTHEAVDEIH
+205 RTRDDVPFIH

-222 EAIHCHEGALLS
+222 TTPQAQDGNLLHYLPPEAI
-234 YLHEASVQWTLEDP
+234 QWSLEEP
-248 ATLVREHPYRF
+248 ARLIREHPYRF
-259 EKLPTPVAS
+259 EKIKS
-268 PHLKQDAASA
+268 KSE
-278 TSLHNSATC
+278 N
-287 SDATP
+287 
-292 VASPPATQDAA
+292 
-303 SATSLHDSATR
+303 TR
-314 SDATPVASPPTKQ
+314 TFEQALSQ
-327 DAASATSLHNSATCS
+327 R
-342 DATPVASPPTT
+342 
-353 QDAASAASL
+353 
-362 HNSGTCSDATPVA
+362 GTIDPLV
-375 SPPTTQD
+375 
-382 AASAASLHNSATRSD
+382 
-397 ATPVASPPAPK
+397 
-408 PIRSFYQVLAHRAKR
+408 
-423 RANDLLNC
+423 C
-431 ICELDTDPELFR
+431 ICELDTDPELFKQ
-443 SAERIEIQSEPAGNY
+443 AARIEIHTEPTSNY
-458 RFHTDQAQIGYD
+458 RFHTDQTQIGYD

-475 QSARFKFETQ
+475 QGARFKFESQ
-485 ISDWAKEGL
+485 LADWAKQGL
-494 SIVFASAGESESKR
+494 HVIFTTAGKSEAKR
-508 VQELLD
+508 IQELLK
-514 DNPLTAKLKPH
+514 DNPLTTKLKPDFFQ
-525 YLHGTVSGGFIFR
+525 GTISGGYIIHP
-538 KAENRSRKRQ
+538 SRGSPLTTLPFLTKYKHGF
-548 LLDEVGKSASTIPK
+548 VV
-562 SNAFETNFP
+562 
-571 IKTGKAGIALIT
+571 IT

-588 GRRSRKLNRR
+588 GRRARKLSRK
-598 EDRARPTI
+598 EERARPTI

-614 FTELV
+614 FTELA

-636 LTKLEIQGG
+636 LTQLEIQGG
-645 SKEVI
+645 TKEVI

-655 DQMTIH
+655 EQMTIH

-676 TKSSPKLAKIGAAA
+676 SKKSPKLGKIGGAL
-690 WDKTRAAA
+690 WEKTRAAA

-717 QAGGYAFPPDHPWQ
+717 QAGGFAFPPDHPWQ

-742 TPDQLTAI
+742 TADQLSAI
-750 EASKQDMESAE
+750 EATKQDMEHE
-761 AMDRLICGDV
+761 QAMDRLICGDV

-783 LKAVLAGKQVAMLVP
+783 LKAVLAGKQVALLVP
-798 TTILCQQH
+798 TTVLCQQH

-827 RSTKQNKES
+827 RSTQQNKES

-860 FQDLGLLV
+860 FQDLGLLI

-882 IKQLRTN
+882 IKQLRAD

-928 TIVKSYDENLIKSAI
+928 TIVKSYSEDLIKSAI

-955 LHNRIDSI
+955 LHNRVDTI

-969 IQEMHPK
+969 IEAMHPK

-996 QFVAGKFDVLVCTT
+996 KFVAGDFDVLVCTT

-1138 EVKLDFIT
+1138 EIKLDFIA

-1156 TTGTLSFAA
+1156 TTGTASFAA
-1165 IKDAEYGNR
+1165 IKEAEYSGR
-1174 KGDLIEAALPA
+1174 MGQLIEAALPK

-1196 FYRRLALAENA
+1196 FYRRLALAEHCEQITA
-1207 ADVQN
+1207 

-1219 RFGQRPLATE
+1219 RFGPCPLATD
-1229 ALIAVTQVRVLAELA
+1229 ALIAVSEVRIRAELA
-1244 GVRRVESEG
+1244 GVRRVETEG
-1253 DRLICRLAQ
+1253 DRLICKLAQ
-1262 PGKGGDFLK
+1262 PGKKGEFLK
-1271 SGSRFPR
+1271 TGTRFPR
-1278 LKAIDPLK
+1278 LKAKAPLK
-1286 RLREIQS
+1286 RLAEIQS
-1293 FLKRHKK
+1293 FLKRHAK